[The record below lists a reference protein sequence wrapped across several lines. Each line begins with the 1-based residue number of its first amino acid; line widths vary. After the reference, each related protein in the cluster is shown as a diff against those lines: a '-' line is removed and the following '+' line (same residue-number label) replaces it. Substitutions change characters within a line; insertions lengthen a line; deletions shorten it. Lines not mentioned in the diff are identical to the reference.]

1 MNNWGG
7 MNVNVFSC
15 SRRELARLAIGAA
28 VVIGGLSAA
37 PLGTAAQDDVSA
49 AALLEAGQTAVVSD
63 GPLNLRTGAGTGY
76 AVIEQLATGDYV
88 EVQSGPISADG
99 YQWNLVLVDATGS
112 TGYVASAFLTPVNGN
127 GFSIGDTVSVNT
139 DALNVRSGPGT
150 GYSVIDTIGY
160 GANGLVVDGPV
171 FANGYTWY
179 EIDYVGGSS
188 DGWVASD
195 FLSLATSGG
204 GFAVGDLVAVDSAS
218 LNVRSGPG
226 TGYAVI
232 DTLSSGDQGVVL
244 DGPVSANGYTWYQVN
259 YSFGGYTG
267 WVAGEY
273 LTYVSGGGFAIGDNV
288 SITTNDL
295 NVRSGP
301 GTGYAVIDTL
311 NVGNQGVV
319 LDGPVSAD
327 GYTWYEINYSYGGYS
342 GWVAG
347 EYLALS

>member
-1 MNNWGG
+1 MND
-7 MNVNVFSC
+7 SSY
-15 SRRELARLAIGAA
+15 SRRQLGRLAIGVAL
-28 VVIGGLSAA
+28 VIGGLVAAA
-37 PLGTAAQDDVSA
+37 PGAAAQDDVSA
-49 AALLEAGQTAVVSD
+49 AGLLVAGQTAVVSD

-88 EVQSGPISADG
+88 EIQSDPISADG

-112 TGYVASAFLTPVNGN
+112 TGYVASAFLEPVNSVD
-127 GFSIGDTVSVNT
+127 FSVGDTVFVNT

-150 GYSVIDTIGY
+150 GYAVIDTIVY
-160 GANGLVVDGPV
+160 GTNGLVVDGPV

-179 EIDYVGGSS
+179 ELDYVGGTS

-204 GFAVGDLVAVDSAS
+204 GFAVGDIVVVDSAS

-226 TGYAVI
+226 TGYTVI

-244 DGPVSANGYTWYQVN
+244 DGPVSADGYTWYQIN
-259 YSFGGYTG
+259 YSYGGYSG

-273 LTYVSGGGFAIGDNV
+273 LSYAGGSGFAIGENV
-288 SITTNDL
+288 TVATNGL

-311 NVGNQGVV
+311 NDGDQGVV

-347 EYLALS
+347 AYLAAS

>member
-1 MNNWGG
+1 
-7 MNVNVFSC
+7 MNVNVLSM
-15 SRRELARLAIGAA
+15 SRRGIVRLVIGAA
-28 VVIGGLSAA
+28 LLLAGLGTM
-37 PLGTAAQDDVSA
+37 PLGVHAQGDDVTGAWFES
-49 AALLEAGQTAVVSD
+49 GQTAVVAD
-63 GPLNLRTGAGTGY
+63 GPLNLRSGAGTGY
-76 AVIEQLATGDYV
+76 GVIERLATGDYV
-88 EVQSGPISADG
+88 EIQSGPFYGDG
-99 YQWNLVLVDATGS
+99 YSWYYVNVDATGS
-112 TGYVASAFLTPVNGN
+112 YGYLAGEFLGPVSGGAFSV
-127 GFSIGDTVSVNT
+127 GDTVYVSDGPV
-139 DALNVRSGPGT
+139 NVRSGPGT
-150 GYSVIDTIGY
+150 GYSVIDTISY
-160 GANGLVVDGPV
+160 GTNGLVVDGPA

-179 EIDYVGGSS
+179 KLDYVGGTS
-188 DGWVASD
+188 DGWVAGD

-204 GFAVGDLVAVDSAS
+204 GFAIGDIVAVDSGT

-232 DTLSSGDQGVVL
+232 DSLTAGNQAVVL

-273 LTYVSGGGFAIGDNV
+273 LSYVGGGGIAIGDNV
-288 SITTNDL
+288 SVTTNSL

-301 GTGYAVIDTL
+301 GTGYAVIDSL
-311 NVGNQGVV
+311 NTGDRGVV
-319 LDGPVSAD
+319 VDGPVSAN

>member
-1 MNNWGG
+1 MND
-7 MNVNVFSC
+7 SSY
-15 SRRELARLAIGAA
+15 SRRQLGRLAIGVAL
-28 VVIGGLSAA
+28 VIGGLVAAA
-37 PLGTAAQDDVSA
+37 PGAAAQDDVSA
-49 AALLEAGQTAVVSD
+49 AGLLVAGQTAVVSD

-88 EVQSGPISADG
+88 EIQSDPISADG

-112 TGYVASAFLTPVNGN
+112 TGYVASAFLEPVNSVD
-127 GFSIGDTVSVNT
+127 FSVGDTVFVNT

-150 GYSVIDTIGY
+150 GYAVIDTIVY
-160 GANGLVVDGPV
+160 GTNGLVVDGPV

-179 EIDYVGGSS
+179 ELDYVGGTS

-204 GFAVGDLVAVDSAS
+204 GFAVGDIVVVDSAS

-226 TGYAVI
+226 TGYTVI

-244 DGPVSANGYTWYQVN
+244 DGPVSADGYTWYQIN
-259 YSFGGYTG
+259 YSYGGYSG

-273 LTYVSGGGFAIGDNV
+273 LSYAGGSGFAIGENV
-288 SITTNDL
+288 TVATNGL

-301 GTGYAVIDTL
+301 GTDYAVIDTL
-311 NVGNQGVV
+311 NDGDQGVV

-347 EYLALS
+347 AYLAAS